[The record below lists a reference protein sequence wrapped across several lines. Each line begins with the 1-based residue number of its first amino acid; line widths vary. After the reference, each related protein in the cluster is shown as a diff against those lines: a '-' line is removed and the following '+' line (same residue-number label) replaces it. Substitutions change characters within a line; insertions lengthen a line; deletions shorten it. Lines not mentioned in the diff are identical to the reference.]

1 MSCPAVECLWW
12 VWERVW
18 KSSLTQESNVAACGF
33 LISCGL
39 PYCGWRWYV
48 FLRKG
53 LSRPF
58 CPPHTHTTDPHP
70 TTTLSWSAPAPW
82 APSVINYTN
91 CIDLKVKEDNTS
103 PCFVLRLWISLHSL
117 CVCECGFSRKR
128 KMRIIQCQQPWGKSP
143 VLALLL
149 ERLCITAKF
158 YVHHSR
164 DRSLMQDRTIE
175 ECSEFVE
182 FEHVDG
188 SKYCEFKKKKK
199 ATCQQDAV
207 THEGPLFTLAPSC
220 HPVCREV

>member
-1 MSCPAVECLWW
+1 MLLPAVSWFPAVYPIVVEGDMFSWG
-12 VWERVW
+12 
-18 KSSLTQESNVAACGF
+18 KAC
-33 LISCGL
+33 
-39 PYCGWRWYV
+39 PV
-48 FLRKG
+48 
-53 LSRPF
+53 LSA
-58 CPPHTHTTDPHP
+58 PPTHTTDPHP

-128 KMRIIQCQQPWGKSP
+128 KMRIIHCQQPWGKSP

>member
-1 MSCPAVECLWW
+1 MLLPAVSWFPAVYPIVVEGDMFSWG
-12 VWERVW
+12 
-18 KSSLTQESNVAACGF
+18 KAC
-33 LISCGL
+33 
-39 PYCGWRWYV
+39 PV
-48 FLRKG
+48 
-53 LSRPF
+53 LSA
-58 CPPHTHTTDPHP
+58 PPTHTPDPHP

-128 KMRIIQCQQPWGKSP
+128 KMRIIHCQQPWGKSP

-188 SKYCEFKKKKK
+188 SKYCEQHVNKM
-199 ATCQQDAV
+199 Q
-207 THEGPLFTLAPSC
+207 
-220 HPVCREV
+220 

>member
-1 MSCPAVECLWW
+1 MLLPAVSWFPAVYPIVVEGDMFSWG
-12 VWERVW
+12 
-18 KSSLTQESNVAACGF
+18 KAC
-33 LISCGL
+33 
-39 PYCGWRWYV
+39 PV
-48 FLRKG
+48 
-53 LSRPF
+53 LSA
-58 CPPHTHTTDPHP
+58 PPTHTTDPHP
-70 TTTLSWSAPAPW
+70 TATLSWSAPAPW

-128 KMRIIQCQQPWGKSP
+128 KMRIIHCQQPWGKSP

>member
-1 MSCPAVECLWW
+1 MLLPAVSWFPAVYPIVVEGDMFSWG
-12 VWERVW
+12 
-18 KSSLTQESNVAACGF
+18 KAC
-33 LISCGL
+33 
-39 PYCGWRWYV
+39 PV
-48 FLRKG
+48 
-53 LSRPF
+53 LSA
-58 CPPHTHTTDPHP
+58 PHTHTTDPHP

-128 KMRIIQCQQPWGKSP
+128 KMRIIHCQQPWGKSP

-188 SKYCEFKKKKK
+188 SKYCELKKKKK
-199 ATCQQDAV
+199 QHVNKMQ
-207 THEGPLFTLAPSC
+207 
-220 HPVCREV
+220 

>member
-1 MSCPAVECLWW
+1 MLLPAVSWFPAVYPIVVEGDMFSWG
-12 VWERVW
+12 
-18 KSSLTQESNVAACGF
+18 KAC
-33 LISCGL
+33 
-39 PYCGWRWYV
+39 PV
-48 FLRKG
+48 
-53 LSRPF
+53 LSA
-58 CPPHTHTTDPHP
+58 PHTHTTDPHP

-128 KMRIIQCQQPWGKSP
+128 KMRIIHCQQPWGKSP

-188 SKYCEFKKKKK
+188 SKYCEFKKKKSNMSTRCSNTWR
-199 ATCQQDAV
+199 AFIHA
-207 THEGPLFTLAPSC
+207 GSLLPPSVQRGVVQRVAFC
-220 HPVCREV
+220 V

>member
-1 MSCPAVECLWW
+1 MLLPAVSWFPAVYPIVVEGDMFSWG
-12 VWERVW
+12 
-18 KSSLTQESNVAACGF
+18 KAC
-33 LISCGL
+33 
-39 PYCGWRWYV
+39 PV
-48 FLRKG
+48 
-53 LSRPF
+53 LS
-58 CPPHTHTTDPHP
+58 PPHTHTTDPHP
-70 TTTLSWSAPAPW
+70 TTTTTLSWSAPAPW

-117 CVCECGFSRKR
+117 CVCDCGFSRKR
-128 KMRIIQCQQPWGKSP
+128 KMRIIHCQQPWGKSP

-188 SKYCEFKKKKK
+188 SKYCEFKKKK

>member
-1 MSCPAVECLWW
+1 MSCQAVERLWW

-58 CPPHTHTTDPHP
+58 SPHTHTTDPHP

-91 CIDLKVKEDNTS
+91 CIDLKGEGGQHI
-103 PCFVLRLWISLHSL
+103 PVLCSTVVNL
-117 CVCECGFSRKR
+117 CVCECGFSRKH
-128 KMRIIQCQQPWGKSP
+128 KMRIIHCQQPWGKSP

-158 YVHHSR
+158 
-164 DRSLMQDRTIE
+164 
-175 ECSEFVE
+175 
-182 FEHVDG
+182 
-188 SKYCEFKKKKK
+188 
-199 ATCQQDAV
+199 
-207 THEGPLFTLAPSC
+207 
-220 HPVCREV
+220 

>member
-1 MSCPAVECLWW
+1 MLLPAVSWFPAVYPIVVEGDMFSWG
-12 VWERVW
+12 
-18 KSSLTQESNVAACGF
+18 KAC
-33 LISCGL
+33 
-39 PYCGWRWYV
+39 PV
-48 FLRKG
+48 
-53 LSRPF
+53 LSA
-58 CPPHTHTTDPHP
+58 PPTHTTDPHP

-128 KMRIIQCQQPWGKSP
+128 KMRIIHCQQPWGKSP

-188 SKYCEFKKKKK
+188 SKYCELKKKKK

>member
-1 MSCPAVECLWW
+1 MLLPAVSWFPAVYPIVVEGDMFSWG
-12 VWERVW
+12 
-18 KSSLTQESNVAACGF
+18 KAC
-33 LISCGL
+33 
-39 PYCGWRWYV
+39 PV
-48 FLRKG
+48 
-53 LSRPF
+53 LSA
-58 CPPHTHTTDPHP
+58 PPTHTTDPHP

-128 KMRIIQCQQPWGKSP
+128 KMRIIHCQQPWGKSP

-164 DRSLMQDRTIE
+164 DRSLMQDRAIE

>member
-1 MSCPAVECLWW
+1 MLLPAVSWFPAVYPIVVEGDMFSWG
-12 VWERVW
+12 
-18 KSSLTQESNVAACGF
+18 KAC
-33 LISCGL
+33 
-39 PYCGWRWYV
+39 PV
-48 FLRKG
+48 
-53 LSRPF
+53 LSA
-58 CPPHTHTTDPHP
+58 PHTHTTDPHP

-128 KMRIIQCQQPWGKSP
+128 KMRIIHCQQPWGKSP

-188 SKYCEFKKKKK
+188 SKYCELKKKKK